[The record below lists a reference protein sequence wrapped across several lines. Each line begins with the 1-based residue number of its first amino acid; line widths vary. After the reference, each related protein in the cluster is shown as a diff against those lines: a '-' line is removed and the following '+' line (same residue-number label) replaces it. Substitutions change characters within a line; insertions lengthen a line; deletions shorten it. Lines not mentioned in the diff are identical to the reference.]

1 MAFGIPTGK
10 SAPSPESAARSVARG
25 DLVPEARERAR
36 DPDGHAS
43 AARAMFDRIAP
54 TYDVLNKV
62 MTAGIDRRWRSRAVA
77 ALHGAPPGA
86 ALDLCAG
93 TLDLAALLERAYPSE
108 RVVACDFS
116 AKMLDLGRRKVD
128 RTEVLV
134 ADALALPFDDASFT
148 RVICGFGMRNLADLR
163 RGVREVRRVLGPGGV
178 FVTLELFAPALA
190 RSKAF
195 HAIFARRVLPAMG
208 RTIARDEE
216 AYGYLS
222 KSMLGFATRAE
233 YEDLLREE
241 GFAAVHGSDLTLG
254 VASIVRAEVARGSA

>member
-1 MAFGIPTGK
+1 MAFGIPTK
-10 SAPSPESAARSVARG
+10 SAPTSEPSARGAAVG
-25 DLVPEARERAR
+25 DLVPEARERGR

-77 ALHGAPPGA
+77 ALHGAPSGA

-93 TLDLAALLERAYPSE
+93 TLDLAALLERAYPTE

-116 AKMLDLGRRKVD
+116 AKMLELGRGKVS
-128 RTEVLV
+128 RTESLV
-134 ADALALPFDDASFT
+134 ADALALPFDDGAFT
-148 RVICGFGMRNLADLR
+148 RVICGFGMRNLSDLR
-163 RGVREVRRVLGPGGV
+163 RGLSEVRRVLAPGGV

-195 HAIFARRVLPAMG
+195 HSLFAKRVLPAMG
-208 RTIARDEE
+208 KAIARDEE

-222 KSMLGFATRAE
+222 KSMLGFVTRGE
-233 YEDLLREE
+233 YEDMLRDE
-241 GFAAVHGSDLTLG
+241 GFSAVRGSDLTLG
-254 VASIVRAEVARGSA
+254 VASVVRAEVARGPA